1 VSRAGI
7 DRFLVSSPAGPAAV
21 FLFDHL
27 FAPHGR
33 RERVLGALAGR
44 SGWLARAAL
53 AGGRAA
59 EEGRAGAAAALERLL
74 AVPPAAG
81 GGPEAGLAAGAG
93 VAEWL
98 LAGPREED
106 RRRRFT
112 AWLFP
117 PGAGGRAA
125 CRPDRVV
132 KLRREGGAGAAL
144 AAEAEALVDLARE
157 LPQPLGRT
165 VPTVLGHGRLDAAGA
180 AWEVLVLSALPGR
193 SAYVELQAAPR
204 PARLAARHLPAA
216 GAWLARFHRA
226 TVRRGSLWRP
236 PAWAELAPGGEAP
249 PPEWYRRLRAELAEA
264 PWPLAA
270 GHGDFW
276 ARNVLVCEPGDA
288 PPPGPGLSAEGGLPG
303 VVDWEHFRSEAPPF
317 EDLFH
322 FAWSYGASFPWRGR
336 RRPPEEAFRRTFLD
350 DTAVAREVRRYLAA
364 YARET
369 GLDAGALGDLFR
381 VFLLTQPRSEDRVP
395 WLTFYRLLEGAG
407 RSVFSG

>member
-7 DRFLVSSPAGPAAV
+7 DRFLVSSPAGPAAA

-33 RERVLGALAGR
+33 RERVLGALARR

-59 EEGRAGAAAALERLL
+59 EEGLTEAAAVLERL
-74 AVPPAAG
+74 AAG
-81 GGPEAGLAAGAG
+81 SGA
-93 VAEWL
+93 AEWL
-98 LAGPREED
+98 LAGPRPED
-106 RRRRFT
+106 RRERFT

-117 PGAGGRAA
+117 PDPEESAS
-125 CRPDRVV
+125 RPDRVV

-144 AAEAEALVDLARE
+144 AAEAEALAGLARE
-157 LPQPLGRT
+157 LPEPLGRT
-165 VPTVLGHGRLDAAGA
+165 VPVVLGHDRLEAAGA

-193 SAYVELQAAPR
+193 SAYVELQAAFR
-204 PARLAARHLPAA
+204 PAHLASRHLRSA

-226 TVRRGSLWRP
+226 TVRRGRP
-236 PAWAELAPGGEAP
+236 WSPPPWAALAPGGEPAP
-249 PPEWYRRLRAELAEA
+249 PPWHRRLEAELAAA
-264 PWPLAA
+264 PRPLAA

-276 ARNVLVCEPGDA
+276 ARNVLVP
-288 PPPGPGLSAEGGLPG
+288 LSAEGGLPG

-336 RRPPEEAFRRTFLD
+336 RRSPEEAFRRTFLD
-350 DTAVAREVRRYLAA
+350 DTGVAREVRRYLAA

-369 GLDAGALGDLFR
+369 GFDAGALGDLFR

-395 WLTFYRLLEGAG
+395 WLTLYRMLEGAG